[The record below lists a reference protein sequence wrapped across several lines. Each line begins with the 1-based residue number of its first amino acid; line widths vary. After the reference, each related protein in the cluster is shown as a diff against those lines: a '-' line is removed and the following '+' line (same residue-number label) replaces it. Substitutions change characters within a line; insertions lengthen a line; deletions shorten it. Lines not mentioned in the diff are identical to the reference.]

1 MMSLDLEGKDQPIQE
16 VADAPAQ
23 EDDDRDPMGT
33 WRILD
38 NPGKSISKH
47 PDAVQVQIKT
57 ALWILWETLLFLG
70 KTATSEG
77 VDASIT
83 MTIGRGD
90 ILHKF

>member
-38 NPGKSISKH
+38 NPGKINF
-47 PDAVQVQIKT
+47 
-57 ALWILWETLLFLG
+57 ET
-70 KTATSEG
+70 S
-77 VDASIT
+77 
-83 MTIGRGD
+83 GRGASSNQD
-90 ILHKF
+90 CFVDFVGNTFVFRKNCNFRGCRRFNHYDNRPW